1 MIAGRGFSGRRWYEP
16 GVTLVRALLVATT
29 LLFALP
35 AAAAERVTVAV
46 LYFDNNSPDRA
57 YDVLQKGLADML
69 VTDLSQV
76 ESLQVV
82 ERDKLQKLVD
92 ELKLQRSKFFD
103 PRTAQ
108 QLGKG
113 IGARY
118 AVTGALAAF
127 EPRMRIDVRVIEVAT
142 ARVVV
147 ADRVVGDR
155 GKFFELESELVG
167 KLAAALKVKLTTSRG
182 SGDVATVLAY
192 AQGLDAA
199 DRGDLKGASSRLAEV
214 VRNAPDFQLAR
225 DRYAEIMRRLRL
237 ASQRREGALSSAE
250 ADLVKSIDAHLAVPI
265 AGLDRDALALRLGYR
280 VARGNYLLF
289 KLAALVSPH
298 RSFHGPAIAAAEQR
312 AEVRQRSQG
321 YFENTR
327 LLMDELRATSNAGA
341 SSPRIEPED
350 VKRAEAAGWKG
361 IDSWSFLGTA
371 PAALALARFTVQGE
385 APFWSSVSLSVRPSL
400 TDLDRAYG
408 ARALTLV
415 TEAEKELGARA
426 KPEPDRMVEAID
438 AHAEVLVAL
447 GRKEEAIAQWQRVL
461 DGYPTHARYKEVEK
475 KVEDLLGVSAEAGQF
490 SAALKGCT
498 NDLWTL
504 VPGAMAR
511 ARRASGLHGVR
522 KQIDQIAAAC
532 QGTVMTAGFMA
543 SAWQYGVQEALKAGD
558 CDLYR
563 EIKGQAAK
571 AGGNVLDGIV
581 RTAGN
586 ACGETLPEMSR

>member
-1 MIAGRGFSGRRWYEP
+1 VKP
-16 GVTLVRALLVATT
+16 PLLPLLAT
-29 LLFALP
+29 LLLAVP

-46 LYFDNNSPDRA
+46 LYFDNNSADRE

-76 ESLQVV
+76 DTLQVV

-118 AVTGALAAF
+118 AVTGALAAI

-142 ARVVV
+142 AKVVV
-147 ADRVVGDR
+147 ADRVVGER
-155 GKFFELESELVG
+155 ARFFDLESELVS
-167 KLAAALKVKLTTSRG
+167 KLAAALKVRVAPARPG
-182 SGDVATVLAY
+182 VVDVATVLAY
-192 AQGLDAA
+192 SRGLDAA
-199 DRGDLKGASSRLAEV
+199 DKGDLKAASSRLAEV
-214 VRNAPDFQLAR
+214 VRTAPDFQLAR

-237 ASQRREGALSSAE
+237 ASQRREGVLSTAE
-250 ADLVKSIDAHLAVPI
+250 ADLVKSMDAHLAVPT

-289 KLAALVSPH
+289 KLAALVAAH
-298 RSFHGPAIAAAEQR
+298 RSFHGPAIAAPEQR

-321 YFENTR
+321 YFDNTR
-327 LLMDELRATSNAGA
+327 LLIDELRATPNPGA
-341 SSPRIEPED
+341 LSPQIEPED
-350 VKRAEAAGWKG
+350 RKRAEAAGWKG
-361 IDSWSFLGTA
+361 IDGWSFLGTA
-371 PAALALARFTVQGE
+371 PAALALARFTVHGE
-385 APFWSSVSLSVRPSL
+385 TPFWSPVSLTLRPTL
-400 TDLDRAYG
+400 VDLDGGYAKK
-408 ARALTLV
+408 ALALIAD
-415 TEAEKELGARA
+415 AEKELASRA
-426 KPEPDRMVEAID
+426 KAEPDRMVEAID
-438 AHAEVLVAL
+438 AHAEALVAV

-475 KVEDLLGVSAEAGQF
+475 KIEDLLGVSAEAGQF
-490 SAALKGCT
+490 AAAVKGCS
-498 NDLWTL
+498 NELWTL
-504 VPGAMAR
+504 MPAAMSR
-511 ARRASGLHGVR
+511 ARRADGLKGVR

-532 QGTVMTAGFMA
+532 TGNVMTAGFLA
-543 SAWQYGVQEALKAGD
+543 SAWQFGTQEALKVGD

-563 EIKGQAAK
+563 EIKAQAAK
-571 AGGNVLDGIV
+571 AGGNVVDGIV

-586 ACGETLPEMSR
+586 ACGESLPEMNR